1 MRNVLY
7 RGVLCL
13 VDMCSR
19 LYFHLLL
26 SPFFSSDLHIC
37 TPWSVYVSCST
48 VQCTV
53 TADGVHFYW
62 MWGGGTV
69 ALVSCVIYSKGFI
82 ILYYTCVCHAVEYGW
97 GFDGREAGTT
107 PSEHFTSS
115 S

>member
-62 MWGGGTV
+62 MWGGGYCSSCFMCHLLKGVHHTV
-69 ALVSCVIYSKGFI
+69 LYLCLSCSGILCCNGRWGALI
-82 ILYYTCVCHAVEYGW
+82 
-97 GFDGREAGTT
+97 EARSNSIGD
-107 PSEHFTSS
+107 
-115 S
+115 